1 MTLQD
6 NRMACFAV
14 IPSDLFLVVLDQETD
29 LSLASDVLPIVL
41 TASKVRS
48 ARKLFLVLIASS
60 CTHTFLQQVYA
71 CSVM

>member
-14 IPSDLFLVVLDQETD
+14 VPSDIFLVILDQETD
-29 LSLASDVLPIVL
+29 LSLAQNVLPIVL

-48 ARKLFLVLIASS
+48 A
-60 CTHTFLQQVYA
+60 T
-71 CSVM
+71 